1 MKKKIK
7 LIFFHPYS
15 DIGGADNS
23 LYRLIKNL
31 NLNDFSITFLSL
43 NNSFLKKILNKKIKF
58 IKLNA
63 SRTLFT
69 INELR
74 TLLKKHINQNK
85 YEKVLLISN
94 QNFANIITIFSAYN
108 INQIKTILIE
118 RNHLD
123 ELNFYNNIYDFFKKN
138 FLKVLI
144 KYLYIRANKVI
155 GISKKLSRDLQ
166 NLTKKKV
173 VTVYNPSYDAEILK
187 QSRVTSSLSNKY
199 KYIINISRFTKRKD
213 HKTTLLAFKIV
224 SESLKDIKL
233 LLIGYGPEL
242 KNIITMSKNLGI
254 YNKIKIIKK
263 CHNPFPFLRKS
274 NLLILTSRY
283 EGFGNVLVEALTLG
297 VPAISTNCNSGPSEI
312 LLNGKG
318 GELIPIGD
326 YNNLSKKILNHFKKP
341 TRLIGKTMFA
351 QKHLQRFE
359 IKRHSKIYSNI
370 FKKIK

>member
-1 MKKKIK
+1 MRKKIK

-43 NNSFLKKILNKKIKF
+43 NNSFLKKILNKKIQF

-63 SRTLFT
+63 SRSLFA

-74 TLLKKHINQNK
+74 ILLKKNINQNEYK
-85 YEKVLLISN
+85 KILLISN
-94 QNFANIITIFSAYN
+94 QNFANIIAIFSTLN
-108 INQIKTILIE
+108 INQVKTILIE

-123 ELNFYNNIYDFFKKN
+123 ELNFYNNIYDFLKKN

-144 KYLYIRANKVI
+144 KQLYIRANMVI

-166 NLTKKKV
+166 HFTKKKV
-173 VTVYNPSYDAEILK
+173 ITVYNPSYDSDIHKKSKA
-187 QSRVTSSLSNKY
+187 TTSLSNKY

-213 HKTTLLAFKIV
+213 HTTTLKAFKMA
-224 SESLKDIKL
+224 SEVLKNIRL

-242 KNIITMSKNLGI
+242 ENIITISKNLGI

-274 NLLILTSRY
+274 HLLILTSRY

-297 VPAISTNCNSGPSEI
+297 VPVISTNCKSGPSEI

-318 GELIPIGD
+318 GELISIGD
-326 YNNLSKKILNHFKKP
+326 YNNLSKKIIKHFKKP
-341 TRLIGKTMFA
+341 KKLINKTIFA
-351 QKHLQRFE
+351 KKHLQRFE
-359 IKRHSKIYSNI
+359 IKKHSKVYSDI
-370 FKKIK
+370 FKKIN

>member
-15 DIGGADNS
+15 DVGGADNS

-43 NNSFLKKILNKKIKF
+43 SDSFLKKKLNKKIKF

-63 SRTLFT
+63 SRTLFAT
-69 INELR
+69 NELR
-74 TLLKKHINQNK
+74 ALLKKNINQNEFK
-85 YEKVLLISN
+85 KILLISN
-94 QNFANIITIFSAYN
+94 QNFANIITIFSTLY
-108 INQIKTILIE
+108 IDQVKTILIE

-123 ELNFYNNIYDFFKKN
+123 ELKFYNNFYDFLKKN
-138 FLKVLI
+138 ILKLLI
-144 KYLYIRANKVI
+144 KQLYVRANMLI
-155 GISKKLSRDLQ
+155 GISKKLSHDLQ
-166 NLTKKKV
+166 NFTKKKV
-173 VTVYNPSYDAEILK
+173 TTVYNPSYDGAIHK
-187 QSRVTSSLSNKY
+187 QSKITTSLSNKY

-213 HKTTLLAFKIV
+213 HSTTLKAFKMA
-224 SESLKDIKL
+224 SEVLKDIKL

-254 YNKIKIIKK
+254 YNMIKIIKK

-274 NLLILTSRY
+274 DLLILTSHY

-297 VPAISTNCNSGPSEI
+297 VPVISTNCKSGPSEI

-318 GELIPIGD
+318 GDLIEIGD
-326 YNNLSKKILNHFKKP
+326 YKDLSKKIINHFVTPK
-341 TRLIGKTMFA
+341 RLLKKTMFA

-359 IKRHSKIYSNI
+359 IKKHSKIYSNI
-370 FKKIK
+370 FKKL